1 MARFPFILLLALL
14 CGSTF
19 RASSA
24 QAQILTGYDAPDV
37 LQTSAVEPQQAPV
50 SQIPE
55 TQAIV
60 PSIEPLAEPST
71 AESSAD
77 SRTSQEPV
85 DLQADRLE
93 HDEQTRTVTASGN
106 VFLTQAGRILRA
118 DSVSYNLATDEV
130 RASGNV
136 VLNEPNGDVHFFEEI
151 QLHDKMKDGVV
162 HRLKSYLVDG
172 SRFTAREGWREG
184 GTKTTMKDATYTPC
198 EPCKENPDKP
208 PVWQLRASEVT
219 HDEAAKTISYRNARF
234 EFMGVPLAYTPYFSH
249 PDGTIK
255 RKSGLLS
262 PSAGYKSELG
272 LFVENRYYWAIAP
285 DKDATL
291 GLVLMTEEAPMV
303 TGEWRQRWD
312 TASIELQGGLTYS
325 GRHDSE
331 SGADVEQDEE
341 PRGHIFAEGLWDINN
356 KWRAGTNVEWA
367 SDDQYMRQYDLTDD
381 DVLENE
387 IYAERFSGRNYSVVR
402 ALTFQDIRVRDRQ
415 GNFLSQVQEDQPE
428 VLPEMV
434 TSFIGEPGAMP
445 LLGGRWELDA
455 SFLGLQRSGDD
466 PDMSRLSFNA
476 GWRRRLVSDYGL
488 VTTADVDL
496 RSDFYNARDRA
507 VAAPG
512 SGRSADAMEARFFPQ
527 MNIQSAYPFVKPLE
541 SGAQAVIEPVVSLT
555 AAPDV
560 DVTDDIPNEDSRDVQ
575 IDASN
580 LFEPNRFPGL
590 DRVEDESRVT
600 YGLRSGV
607 YAADGSHGN
616 VFIGQSFRFDDEGNP
631 FPEGSG
637 LNDRRSD
644 VVGQVSANL
653 KNRYNLN
660 YRFQLDGSNLTSQRH
675 EVDAGLYL
683 SRFSLSSRYL
693 FAKALEGTDINES
706 REQLQA
712 DAAYYLS
719 ESWRMRTGGTQD
731 LGATPGLRKAYV
743 GLDYLGQ
750 CLSWSL
756 TGERNLTDD
765 SSGDSSTEVLFRI
778 GLKNLGEFES
788 SPLRPDSAK

>member
-1 MARFPFILLLALL
+1 MVRFPFILLLALFY
-14 CGSTF
+14 GGTF
-19 RASSA
+19 CAPYA
-24 QAQILTGYDAPDV
+24 QAQLLTGYGRPDSPQAV
-37 LQTSAVEPQQAPV
+37 LMDTGQAPASHV
-50 SQIPE
+50 SMSQKPAPVLEFSDPE
-55 TQAIV
+55 GFARAQ
-60 PSIEPLAEPST
+60 
-71 AESSAD
+71 D
-77 SRTSQEPV
+77 SQEPV

-93 HDEQTRTVTASGN
+93 HDERTQIVTASGN
-106 VFLTQAGRILRA
+106 VFLTQSGRILRA

-130 RASGNV
+130 RAFGNV
-136 VLNEPNGDVHFFEEI
+136 VLNEPNGDVHFFQEI
-151 QLHDKMKDGVV
+151 ELRDKMKDGVV
-162 HRLKSYLVDG
+162 RRLKSYLVDG
-172 SRFTAREGWREG
+172 SRFTAEEGRREG

-198 EPCKENPDKP
+198 EPCKENPEKP

-219 HDEAAKTISYRNARF
+219 HDEEEKTISYRNARF
-234 EFMGVPLAYTPYFSH
+234 ELMGVPLAYTPYFSH

-272 LFVENRYYWAIAP
+272 LFVENRYYWAVAP

-312 TASIELQGGLTYS
+312 TASIEIQGGLTYS

-331 SGADVEQDEE
+331 SGADVEQGEE
-341 PRGHIFAEGLWDINN
+341 PRGHVFAEGLWDINN

-387 IYAERFSGRNYSVVR
+387 IYAERFSGRNYAVAR

-415 GNFLSQVQEDQPE
+415 GNFLSQAQEDQPE
-428 VLPEMV
+428 VLPEMLA
-434 TSFIGEPGAMP
+434 SFIGEPGAMP

-455 SFLGLQRSGDD
+455 SFLGLQRSGGD
-466 PDMSRLSFNA
+466 PDMNRLSFNA

-541 SGAQAVIEPVVSLT
+541 NGAQAVIEPVVSLT
-555 AAPDV
+555 AASDI

-580 LFEPNRFPGL
+580 LFELNRFPGL

-600 YGLRSGV
+600 YGLRSGL
-607 YAADGSHGN
+607 YGTKGSYGN
-616 VFIGQSFRFDDEGNP
+616 IFAGQSFRFDDKGNP

-644 VVGQVSANL
+644 IVGQISGRL
-653 KNRYNLN
+653 KNRYDLN

-712 DAAYYLS
+712 DAAYYLT

-788 SPLRPDSAK
+788 APLRPDSAK